1 MWGLKPV
8 AATIGIF
15 PVNYLAHLYLA
26 EDSPESMLG
35 SILGDFVKGA
45 IGNRYPPKIK
55 RGIELH
61 RKIDAYTDSHPMT
74 RASRNLY
81 SPAQRRFA
89 GIIVDLCYDHL
100 LYRHWT
106 EFSDLSLDRFISRVY
121 DILMTPRAML
131 PARLKIMIPVMIRE
145 DWLGSYR
152 DLNGVEEALRRLSG
166 RLTNADRLPGA
177 MEEIKVH
184 YRRLEANFL
193 IFFPDLI
200 HFVQN
205 RTGL

>member
-1 MWGLKPV
+1 M
-8 AATIGIF
+8 
-15 PVNYLAHLYLA
+15 NYLAHLYLA
-26 EDSPESMLG
+26 EDSPESLLG

-45 IGNRYPPKIK
+45 IGNRYPSKIK

-81 SPAQRRFA
+81 SPARRRFA
-89 GIIVDLCYDHL
+89 GIIVDLCYDHF

-106 EFSDLSLDRFISRVY
+106 AFSDLILDRFISRVY
-121 DILMTPRAML
+121 DILITHRAML
-131 PARLKIMIPVMIRE
+131 PVRLKTIIPVMIRE

-152 DLNGVEEALRRLSG
+152 DLSGVEKALSRLSA
-166 RLTNADRLPGA
+166 RVTNGDRLPGA
-177 MEEIKVH
+177 IEEIKVH

-200 HFVQN
+200 HFVQH
-205 RTGL
+205 RSGL

>member
-1 MWGLKPV
+1 M
-8 AATIGIF
+8 
-15 PVNYLAHLYLA
+15 NYLAHLYLA
-26 EDSPESMLG
+26 EASPESLLG

-45 IGNRYPPKIK
+45 IGNRYPSKIK

-61 RKIDAYTDSHPMT
+61 RKIDAYTDSHPMI

-81 SPAQRRFA
+81 SPARRRFA
-89 GIIVDLCYDHL
+89 GIIVDLFYDHL

-106 EFSDLSLDRFISRVY
+106 EFSDLILDRFIARVY
-121 DILMTPRAML
+121 DILMTHRRLL
-131 PARLKIMIPVMIRE
+131 PARLKTMIPVMIRE

-152 DLNGVEEALRRLSG
+152 DLSGVEKALSRLSA
-166 RLTNADRLPGA
+166 RVTNGDRLPGA
-177 MEEIKVH
+177 IEEIKVH

-200 HFVQN
+200 HFVQH
-205 RTGL
+205 RSGL